1 MRRARIEYVVEGSS
15 IIGTV
20 TFPGRPPQRF
30 NSADELERCLGR
42 GAGGLVLVDA
52 THHEPDDDADLAALS
67 ATEQA
72 IAQRA
77 AAGASNR
84 EIADAMYYSVKS
96 VEAYLTRI
104 YRRLGIEGR
113 EGLHGIV
120 QADDLAPQEPDHHLV
135 HGGAATGGGSV
146 GVATGDAGP
155 PAVVVELFV
164 T

>member
-1 MRRARIEYVVEGSS
+1 MRRARIEYCVEGSM
-15 IIGTV
+15 IMGTV
-20 TFPGRPPQRF
+20 TFPGRPSQRF
-30 NSADELERCLGR
+30 TSADELERCLGR
-42 GAGGLVLVDA
+42 GAGGLVLVDSS
-52 THHEPDDDADLAALS
+52 HHDPDDDADLTALS

-113 EGLHGIV
+113 EGLHSLV
-120 QADDLAPQEPDHHLV
+120 PAEDLAPPEADHHLV
-135 HGGAATGGGSV
+135 SGGAAGGGGSV
-146 GVATGDAGP
+146 DE
-155 PAVVVELFV
+155 PAQSGAQTVVIELFV
-164 T
+164 A

>member
-1 MRRARIEYVVEGSS
+1 MRRARIEYVLQGSVIS
-15 IIGTV
+15 GTV
-20 TFPGRPPQRF
+20 TFPGRPSQRF
-30 NSADELERCLGR
+30 ESAPELERCLGR

-52 THHEPDDDADLAALS
+52 SHATADAEADLTALS
-67 ATEQA
+67 PTEQA

-84 EIADAMYYSVKS
+84 EIADSLYYSVKS

-113 EGLHGIV
+113 DGLNAIV
-120 QADDLAPQEPDHHLV
+120 KAEDLEPPEADHELIG
-135 HGGAATGGGSV
+135 GGAAGAGSS
-146 GVATGDAGP
+146 GAAPEPGAQ
-155 PAVVVELFV
+155 AVVVELFV